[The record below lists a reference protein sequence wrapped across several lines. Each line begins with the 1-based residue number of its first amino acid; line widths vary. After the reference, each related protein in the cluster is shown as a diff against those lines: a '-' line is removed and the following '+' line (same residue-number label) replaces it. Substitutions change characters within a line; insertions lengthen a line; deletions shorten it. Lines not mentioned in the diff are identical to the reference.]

1 MEELTDARLRCE
13 QLKRYIQDAVQ
24 LVEKSPQRDHIFE
37 VAGHLLHGIPEALF
51 KLDKALG
58 ATALAATK
66 LDYDE
71 IKQTL
76 KPEKVEELERAL
88 EDSRIR
94 YVTRRSGDTPMQPNE
109 TAKAL
114 RDVAAGL
121 AESGRFPVKDVASIV
136 AMLREQEVPNLRL
149 ASIPTRLDP
158 NMILAVAD
166 AITDGTLRNRERLA
180 VVLETALQQALG
192 GQQMQALLQSAGSR
206 EEVMDG
212 FKKENPALTD
222 AQLKEIA
229 DQWEANKDVVKN
241 KTARKGDGDP
251 IWDVRGGV
259 QIALDDAYKF
269 EKIDKSN
276 WPPRVLKLLQQA
288 FKLLNQ
294 ANDAFIQAAKEMDG
308 SPAKFANEEVLAGAG
323 EEFQKVNPA
332 ITDEQVAIINDMHEK
347 HKDVVKNKHAGDI
360 LSDFSTALIDLSTSM
375 KAASEDIETK
385 AAHVWKIWRQ
395 VEGPQGGGVKQEMK
409 RLAPEVLDIVSSLRK
424 QVKVISGLHTMAWR
438 HVTAAESDHESKF
451 EKGKPADPTENM
463 TPEQKAEWERQ
474 NKEHKDQFK
483 SATRTVPLEDAKKGD
498 MVEVEIG
505 VPWPND
511 AKKEKVTGKVV
522 RVKADG
528 LVTVDVEKTR
538 TNPGGHPNED
548 VSHVDVRP
556 KKKSASDFKD
566 ASSNFPDWPTPTGV
580 SPEEWANALRVYVEV
595 TDFLKPAWNAGTENP
610 DRRGV
615 PQMDV
620 NIFVDW
626 LHDMREQGAPAA
638 EYVAQTIRIETL
650 LKSLIEKLD
659 KDYAKHR
666 DDILMYIDT
675 HGVAGKDAFRDLLF
689 GQDTYGDVLRR
700 MRHERL
706 ITLDPAIQGYVRV

>member
-1 MEELTDARLRCE
+1 MTDSASKTAAQGVTIYLMEELTDARLRCE

-395 VEGPQGGGVKQEMK
+395 VEGPQGGGVKNEMK
-409 RLAPEVLDIVSSLRK
+409 RLAPSVLDIVSDLRK

-463 TPEQKAEWERQ
+463 TDEQKAEWERQ
-474 NKEHKDQFK
+474 NKEH
-483 SATRTVPLEDAKKGD
+483 RE
-498 MVEVEIG
+498 
-505 VPWPND
+505 
-511 AKKEKVTGKVV
+511 
-522 RVKADG
+522 
-528 LVTVDVEKTR
+528 
-538 TNPGGHPNED
+538 
-548 VSHVDVRP
+548 
-556 KKKSASDFKD
+556 DFKA
-566 ASSNFPDWPTPTGV
+566 ASSNFPEWPTPTGV

-626 LHDMREQGAPAA
+626 LHDMHEQGAPAA

-650 LKSLIEKLD
+650 LKSLIERLD
-659 KDYAKHR
+659 KVYLKHR

-675 HGVAGKDAFRDLLF
+675 HGSAGTDSFRDLLF

-706 ITLDPAIQGYVRV
+706 ITLDPAIQAYVRV

>member
-1 MEELTDARLRCE
+1 MPDPTSKVAAQGVTVYLMEELTDARLRCE
-13 QLKRYIQDAVQ
+13 QLKKYIQDAVN
-24 LVEKSPQRDHIFE
+24 LVEKSQHRDHLFE
-37 VAGHLLHGIPEALF
+37 VAGHLLHGIPETLF

-58 ATALAATK
+58 AVALAATK

-94 YVTRRSGDTPMQPNE
+94 YVNRRSGDTPMQPNE

-114 RDVAAGL
+114 RGIAAQY
-121 AESGRFPVKDVASIV
+121 AESGRFPVKAVANIV
-136 AMLREQEVPNLRL
+136 AMLRETEAPNLRL
-149 ASIPTRLDP
+149 ASIPASLDP
-158 NMILAVAD
+158 DMIVAVAD
-166 AITDGTLRNRERLA
+166 AIDNKTLRNRDRLA
-180 VVLETALQQALG
+180 VVLETALQQAIG
-192 GQQMQALLQSAGSR
+192 GQNLQALLQNAGSR

-212 FKKENPALTD
+212 FKKENPALTPE
-222 AQLKEIA
+222 QLKEIA
-229 DQWEANKDVVKN
+229 DQWEANKDVVK
-241 KTARKGDGDP
+241 
-251 IWDVRGGV
+251 
-259 QIALDDAYKF
+259 
-269 EKIDKSN
+269 DKS
-276 WPPRVLKLLQQA
+276 A
-288 FKLLNQ
+288 S
-294 ANDAFIQAAKEMDG
+294 D
-308 SPAKFANEEVLAGAG
+308 EVTAGAG

-332 ITDEQVAIINDMHEK
+332 ITDEQVAVINDMHEK

-360 LSDFSTALIDLSTSM
+360 LSEFSSALIDLSTSM
-375 KAASEDIETK
+375 KNASEEIEAK

-463 TPEQKAEWERQ
+463 TEEQKAEWKRQ
-474 NKEHKDQFK
+474 NEEHREEFK
-483 SATRTVPLEDAKKGD
+483 A
-498 MVEVEIG
+498 
-505 VPWPND
+505 
-511 AKKEKVTGKVV
+511 
-522 RVKADG
+522 
-528 LVTVDVEKTR
+528 
-538 TNPGGHPNED
+538 
-548 VSHVDVRP
+548 
-556 KKKSASDFKD
+556 